1 VTDQAGGNAGL
12 FGAPMQAM
20 PPRLPKAQL

>member
-20 PPRLPKAQL
+20 PPRLPKARL